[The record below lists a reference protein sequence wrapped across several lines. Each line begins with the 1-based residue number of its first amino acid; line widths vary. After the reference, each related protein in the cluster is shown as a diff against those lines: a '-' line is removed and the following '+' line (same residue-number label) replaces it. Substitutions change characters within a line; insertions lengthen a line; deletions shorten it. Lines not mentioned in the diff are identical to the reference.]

1 MFWIYFKSG
10 ISPLSRCVCV
20 REPSW
25 KIVCMCETKNTSACF
40 FLGYQHFLF
49 LGVHVVLSVFPEA
62 GYISKAQRTEK
73 ALSKIFIPRGHIFL
87 DVLIILPLI

>member
-1 MFWIYFKSG
+1 MCLCTCAI
-10 ISPLSRCVCV
+10 LEDCVCV
-20 REPSW
+20 C
-25 KIVCMCETKNTSACF
+25 VCETKNTSACF

-62 GYISKAQRTEK
+62 RYISKAQRTEK

>member
-1 MFWIYFKSG
+1 M
-10 ISPLSRCVCV
+10 CVCV
-20 REPSW
+20 
-25 KIVCMCETKNTSACF
+25 CETKNTSACF

-62 GYISKAQRTEK
+62 RYISKAQRTEK

-87 DVLIILPLI
+87 DVLNYSAFDIISFGALQQLGRLAEL